1 MNRPVALDYLLLVGI
16 SLIWGSQF
24 VLNELA
30 IRSFT
35 PLVVATG
42 RVVIGFA
49 TLTVIAAV
57 MHKKLARNSVGTS
70 GQPWKLYCA
79 IAVAEAIL
87 PCFLIPWGQQH
98 VDSSIAAIL
107 LATVPIFTL
116 ILAPFFVKDEHWSLI
131 AAVSVIVGF
140 IGILV
145 LIAPSIKG
153 SWLANIIGELAI
165 LGGALSFSLS
175 LIMMKHLSGVPPV
188 LAMRNVFMI
197 ASVVLVILV
206 LVLNTQW
213 HLRPSWQS
221 LSALLGLGIFCGGIA
236 YVLFIYM
243 VGRTGPTFTALTGY
257 LITLVGVFIGIA
269 FLSERL
275 QTNDILA
282 LVLIIAALIIGKYK
296 PLGKTEPN

>member
-30 IRSFT
+30 IQSFS

-42 RVVIGFA
+42 RVLIGFV
-49 TLTVIAAV
+49 TLTIIAAV
-57 MHKKLARNSVGTS
+57 MYGRSAGSSIKVGR
-70 GQPWKLYCA
+70 QPWSLYCA

-131 AAVSVIVGF
+131 AALSVAVGF
-140 IGILV
+140 VGILV
-145 LIAPSIKG
+145 LIVPSIKG
-153 SWLANIIGELAI
+153 SWLADIIGELAI
-165 LGGALSFSLS
+165 LGGALSFSAS
-175 LIMMKHLSGVPPV
+175 LIMMKHLSNVPPV

-197 ASVVLVILV
+197 ASAVLVVLTLILSSA
-206 LVLNTQW
+206 W
-213 HLRPSWQS
+213 KPDPSWQS
-221 LSALLGLGIFCGGIA
+221 VTALAGLGVFCGGIA

-243 VGRTGPTFTALTGY
+243 VGRTGPTFTALSGY

-269 FLSERL
+269 FLGERL
-275 QTNDILA
+275 QANDILA
-282 LVLIIAALIIGKYK
+282 LILIVAALIIGKFK
-296 PLGKTEPN
+296 S

>member
-1 MNRPVALDYLLLVGI
+1 MNKPVALDYLLLVGI

-35 PLVVATG
+35 PLAVATG
-42 RVVIGFA
+42 RVLIGFI
-49 TLTVIAAV
+49 TLTVIAAL
-57 MHKKLARNSVGTS
+57 MYGRTRRFS
-70 GQPWKLYCA
+70 GGSGRQPWMLYCA
-79 IAVAEAIL
+79 IAFAEAIL

-116 ILAPFFVKDEHWSLI
+116 ILAPLFVNEEHLSFV
-131 AAVSVIVGF
+131 AALSVVVGF

-145 LIAPSIKG
+145 LIVPGIKG
-153 SWLANIIGELAI
+153 SWLSDIIGELAI

-197 ASVVLVILV
+197 ASAVLFV
-206 LVLNTQW
+206 LVLTISSPPHSAPNW
-213 HLRPSWQS
+213 SS
-221 LSALLGLGIFCGGIA
+221 IAALLGLGIFCGGIA

-243 VGRTGPTFTALTGY
+243 VDRTGPTFTALTGY

-269 FLSERL
+269 FLGERL
-275 QTNDILA
+275 QTNDVLA
-282 LVLIIAALIIGKYK
+282 LVLIIAALFIGKF
-296 PLGKTEPN
+296 KT